1 MYCRFCGNLINDKA
15 VICVKCKNKPLLGRS
30 YCQNCGAPTTQQQA
44 VCTKCGM
51 KLHFELSP
59 EQKKVMS
66 LKKKMDDYKT
76 LTKRMKFFLI
86 LDAILTGIGIVVIIF
101 LSIKYSELSQYSG
114 MVSNYYT
121 NQAGTYML
129 EVIVLLFGVILT
141 GFIELIFYIFFKSR
155 YKKLQKQITTAL
167 GGQKK

>member
-1 MYCRFCGNLINDKA
+1 
-15 VICVKCKNKPLLGRS
+15 
-30 YCQNCGAPTTQQQA
+30 
-44 VCTKCGM
+44 
-51 KLHFELSP
+51 
-59 EQKKVMS
+59 MS

>member
-1 MYCRFCGNLINDKA
+1 
-15 VICVKCKNKPLLGRS
+15 
-30 YCQNCGAPTTQQQA
+30 
-44 VCTKCGM
+44 
-51 KLHFELSP
+51 
-59 EQKKVMS
+59 
-66 LKKKMDDYKT
+66 MDDYKT

>member
-1 MYCRFCGNLINDKA
+1 
-15 VICVKCKNKPLLGRS
+15 
-30 YCQNCGAPTTQQQA
+30 
-44 VCTKCGM
+44 
-51 KLHFELSP
+51 
-59 EQKKVMS
+59 
-66 LKKKMDDYKT
+66 MDDYKT

-129 EVIVLLFGVILT
+129 EVIVLLFGVLLT

-155 YKKLQKQITTAL
+155 YKKLQKQIATAL